1 MNLAASHASALVSRP
16 EPCQLPG
23 IASVPR
29 SQLER
34 WFSNC
39 GRPPQLDLARSG
51 APGLTARQLLRL
63 AAPDDVEA
71 YLDMPLDYG
80 PGVGTERL
88 RAAAAAATGCSP
100 EDIVVTHGAIEAL
113 LLACAA
119 SLGSRTAVAVAA
131 PGYEGLFRAVEAAGG
146 VVQPVQVWSP
156 GASGLDLARL
166 LDLDLP
172 RYGAVVVNSP
182 HNPTGLTAAARDL
195 ADLAERCAAAGTTL
209 VVDQVSLGTLDPGAP
224 SVLRQAPGSSAVV
237 QVGDVSKSFGLGG
250 LRVGWCAVPELARR
264 ARIAELRD
272 VTSLANSAP
281 SQHLAAIALENS
293 GALSAA
299 PTARFNLERLC
310 ALMEGFALPGGWSTP
325 ADGLVAFPA
334 FPLPLS
340 ACAFADRLRERFGV
354 AVTPGSFFGFDRHLR
369 VGLGLAPAL
378 FGEAL
383 DRLVY
388 ALDAGVGA

>member
-1 MNLAASHASALVSRP
+1 VNLAVSHASALVPRP
-16 EPCQLPG
+16 EPCPLPG
-23 IASVPR
+23 IARVPR

-34 WFSNC
+34 WFS
-39 GRPPQLDLARSG
+39 GYGQPPQLDLARSG
-51 APGLTARQLLRL
+51 ASGLTTRQLLGL

-80 PGVGTERL
+80 PGVGSERL
-88 RAAAAAATGCSP
+88 RTAAAAVAGCSP
-100 EDIVVTHGAIEAL
+100 DDVVVTHGAIEAL

-119 SLGSRTAVAVAA
+119 SLDSRTAVAVAA
-131 PGYEGLFRAVEAAGG
+131 PGYEGLSRAVEAAGG
-146 VVQPVQVWSP
+146 VAQPVPVWRP

-182 HNPTGLTAAARDL
+182 HNPTGLTAAAWDL
-195 ADLAERCAAAGTTL
+195 AELAERCAAAGTTL

-224 SVLRQAPGSSAVV
+224 SVLLQAPVSFAVV
-237 QVGDVSKSFGLGG
+237 QIGDVSKSFGLGG
-250 LRVGWCAVPELARR
+250 LRVGWCAAPDPALR

-281 SQHLAAIALENS
+281 SQHLAAIALENH

-299 PTARFNLERLC
+299 PTARSNLERLC
-310 ALMEGFALPGGWSTP
+310 ARMEGVASPGAWSTP
-325 ADGLVAFPA
+325 ADGLVAFPD
-334 FPLPLS
+334 FPLTVS
-340 ACAFADRLRERFGV
+340 ARVFADRLRERFDV

-369 VGLGLAPAL
+369 IGLGLAPAL
-378 FGEAL
+378 FGEAI
-383 DRLVY
+383 DRLIW
-388 ALDAGVGA
+388 ALDTGAGA